1 MKTLVALLLVIS
13 GSVSAA
19 SKLRIYNI
27 PSPQKFNWT
36 SPNTTYWSMHAN
48 IRPKMPSKDIE
59 GKKIPKIRDR
69 MIGHSYIN
77 LQCQTASG
85 KKEILNGMTMTGY
98 PRDYLGE
105 FFFFGG
111 AGKYGFSILFDT
123 FKGRLDIRPD
133 FNEEK
138 DKAAV
143 LADLNN
149 RKSMA
154 PYEMYDGRSRQRE
167 VREALSFIDFEIS
180 DQTCLELVNYY
191 EQFIFH
197 GGDKQYG
204 FMVHPLN
211 PSGEL
216 NIGPEL
222 GSGCSEFTTSFL
234 AKSGLLTPEMS
245 LAWQRDLII
254 PDSLIGLPD
263 RPVKR
268 SVMQKTSLPWGSPG
282 SSAHTRLIFWDPEL
296 MHDWALE
303 KHASPTQDIVP
314 VTEGRARGVLVKSAQ

>member
-1 MKTLVALLLVIS
+1 MKNLLVGLLLVS
-13 GSVSAA
+13 TSTMAA

-36 SPNTTYWSMHAN
+36 SPNTAYWSMHAN

-77 LQCQTASG
+77 LQCGSG
-85 KKEILNGMTMTGY
+85 ESRKEILNGMTMTGY
-98 PRDYLGE
+98 PKDYLGE

-111 AGKYGFSILFDT
+111 SGKYGFSILFNT
-123 FKGRLDIRPD
+123 FKGRLDIRPGTT
-133 FNEEK
+133 EAK
-138 DKAAV
+138 DREAV
-143 LADLNN
+143 LRDLSN

-154 PYEMYDGRSRQRE
+154 PYEMFDGATRQRE

-180 DQTCLELVNYY
+180 DEKCLALADYY

-197 GGDKQYG
+197 GGDQRYG

-211 PSGEL
+211 GADEL
-216 NIGPEL
+216 NIGDNL

-234 AKSGLLTPEMS
+234 QKSGLLDGAMS
-245 LAWQRDLII
+245 QAWQRDLII
-254 PDSLIGLPD
+254 PDSLIGVPE
-263 RPVKR
+263 RPVRR
-268 SVMQKTSLPWGSPG
+268 SAMQSNSLPWGTPG
-282 SSAHTRLIFWDPEL
+282 SAGHTRLIFWDPEL
-296 MHDWALE
+296 MHEWTLQQHSSPGPGMTALR
-303 KHASPTQDIVP
+303 D
-314 VTEGRARGVLVKSAQ
+314 GRARGVLVKSAQ